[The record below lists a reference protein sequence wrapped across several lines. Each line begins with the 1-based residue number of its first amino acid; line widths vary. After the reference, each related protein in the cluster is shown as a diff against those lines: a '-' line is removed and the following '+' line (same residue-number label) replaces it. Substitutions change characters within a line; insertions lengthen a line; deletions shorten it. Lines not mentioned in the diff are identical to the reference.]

1 MSGGRGSPQGNEN
14 RCRFLTSFRP
24 QPSEVV
30 ELADRQLED
39 RSSVHEIYAGPGLSA
54 VSHREKAIAQNK
66 PVGARDML
74 ADAPKDVGVV
84 LWPDA
89 VMVVTPLY
97 NGRVPHFRQQR
108 PHRSG

>member
-1 MSGGRGSPQGNEN
+1 MLTGSLRIVHQFTKFTLV
-14 RCRFLTSFRP
+14 RACQLFRT
-24 QPSEVV
+24 
-30 ELADRQLED
+30 
-39 RSSVHEIYAGPGLSA
+39 GK
-54 VSHREKAIAQNK
+54 KAIAQNK